1 MSNLYPIGE
10 MVPLGP
16 CSHSLKKGQVVGR
29 EFVRDGKG
37 NEVLTG
43 LYLKLS
49 DGSVKIY
56 KLAEWKKGSFLGHD
70 TLGELLLASGYVE
83 SKGPQLISREEI
95 ERMAA
100 VPPMPVGWR
109 DDLNKL
115 VYKPRDYRK
124 DSQSFGEN
132 FPV

>member
-1 MSNLYPIGE
+1 MYRIGE

-37 NEVLTG
+37 NEVLTR

-49 DGSVKIY
+49 DGTVKIY

-70 TLGELLLASGYVE
+70 TLKDLLLASGYVE
-83 SKGPQLISREEI
+83 SDGPQLIPGDQIVSVE
-95 ERMAA
+95 
-100 VPPMPVGWR
+100 PMPIGWLGNLGR
-109 DDLNKL
+109 
-115 VYKPRDYRK
+115 PK
-124 DSQSFGEN
+124 DSQSS
-132 FPV
+132 